1 MRALRLPRAARARWL
16 GAPLLHFF
24 AIGGALFALQGVFSD
39 APAVRR
45 EPILVTPQQLA
56 QLEALARRELGH
68 DPTPAE
74 LDGRIATWVDEE
86 LLLREARALRWHRTD
101 PVVHMRLAQNQ
112 RFLLA
117 GSEADDFSD
126 AELVERAFEL
136 GMDRTDLVVRRRLA
150 ERMRL
155 AITAAALDREPGD
168 DELARILA
176 DDPERYRRPALVQLT
191 QVFLSRDRRGA
202 GLADAAAALRAE
214 LIAADTPPDEATRRA
229 DPSLVPAQ
237 LPLSSERALASRL
250 GPNFAEAALRAP
262 PGRWVGPIESAYGLH
277 VVWVHRRVP
286 ARDPSVD
293 EARRE
298 LRASWRAER
307 ERAALRNAL
316 ATLRKSVQISLP
328 AAP

>member
-1 MRALRLPRAARARWL
+1 MRLLRATRANWL
-16 GAPLLHFF
+16 RAPLLHFF
-24 AIGGALFALQGVFSD
+24 AIGGALFALQGVFSE
-39 APAVRR
+39 AAAGRR
-45 EPILVTPQQLA
+45 EPILVTRQKLA
-56 QLEALARRELGH
+56 QFEALARRELGRA
-68 DPTPAE
+68 PTPAE
-74 LDGRIATWVDEE
+74 LDGRIAAWVDEE

-117 GSEADDFSD
+117 EPEADDVTD
-126 AELVERAFEL
+126 AALAKRAFEM

-191 QVFLSRDRRGA
+191 QVFLSRDRRGE
-202 GLADAAAALRAE
+202 GLADDAAALRAE
-214 LIAADTPPDEATRRA
+214 LITASTPPEEASRRT
-229 DPSLVPAQ
+229 DPSLVPTR

-262 PGRWVGPIESAYGLH
+262 PGRWVGPVESAYGLH
-277 VVWVHRRVP
+277 VVWVHRRIP

-298 LRASWRAER
+298 LRATWRAER
-307 ERAALRNAL
+307 ERAALRKAA
-316 ATLRKSVQISLP
+316 ATLREGVEISLP